1 MVEYPDSLPTDAVLV
16 IIDRLRGKQIE
27 NAKLIL
33 AAWNLTGYALSQV
46 TKENKPIIKSEDPRE
61 DSDDADL
68 LESVLAMSQNPT
80 GEAVAKAVIPWVL
93 VLKIATR
100 ILLSVLA

>member
-46 TKENKPIIKSEDPRE
+46 TKENKPIIKSEDQRN
-61 DSDDADL
+61 DSDDAAL
-68 LESVLAMSQNPT
+68 LESILTMSENPT
-80 GEAVAKAVIPWVL
+80 GEAVVKAVIPWVL